1 MLLKERF
8 LGLQIVVN
16 LFICLLPQQM
26 LSNTDDELFDAATDL
41 VNAYLD
47 DLTQDLGSQI
57 ISFRFSFKTKSN
69 NLMMC
74 MIIFYVNCG
83 KLCLKYISRF
93 ILLLIIPYPLLSL
106 HQSAV
111 FLS

>member
-16 LFICLLPQQM
+16 LFICLLTQQM

-57 ISFRFSFKTKSN
+57 ISFRFSLKTKSN
-69 NLMMC
+69 NL
-74 MIIFYVNCG
+74 II
-83 KLCLKYISRF
+83 L
-93 ILLLIIPYPLLSL
+93 
-106 HQSAV
+106 Q
-111 FLS
+111 